1 MTFTDQ
7 ELKVAA
13 ATVNKALV
21 YSLPDLSNY
30 HPEYSE
36 QFLQRMDHL
45 IERRRWGRRFRI
57 AASRAAMILLTF
69 LIGASTWLAFRVDA
83 RAAMKNWMHEM
94 YKNSIIYHFFNA
106 STEVILTEI
115 EVSSLPEG
123 YLQVADHY
131 NETSRIL
138 VYRNETD
145 QLIVSLYPMNA
156 DLTLLQT
163 GTPSGMVMINDILA
177 DVYISEDATTC
188 ELVLIDEAKRL
199 TVVFSG
205 SIDLNELI
213 QAAQSIEITL
223 SSK

>member
-21 YSLPDLSNY
+21 NALPDLSSY
-30 HPEYSE
+30 HPEYSDA
-36 QFLQRMDHL
+36 FLKRMDHL

-57 AASRAAMILLTF
+57 AASRAAVILLAF
-69 LIGASTWLAFRVDA
+69 LIGTSTWLAFRVDA
-83 RAAMKNWMHEM
+83 RAAMKNWLHEM

-123 YLQVADHY
+123 YLQVADY
-131 NETSRIL
+131 IEGMSRVL
-138 VYRNETD
+138 VYENKTD
-145 QLIVSLYPMNA
+145 QLIISLHQMSPELA
-156 DLTLLQT
+156 LLQT
-163 GTPSGMVMINDILA
+163 GTLSGVVTINDALA
-177 DVYISEDATTC
+177 DVYISEDATTY
-188 ELVLIDEAKRL
+188 ELVLVDEAKNL

-205 SIDLNELI
+205 TIDLKELVKV
-213 QAAQSIEITL
+213 AQSFEIIL
-223 SSK
+223 STK